1 MPEMADVVVDMHLE
15 LGALALCRAC
25 KRLRGP
31 WRSTRAS
38 VIHQQ
43 GCACRRVVREREP
56 VASDDGAAG
65 LWPGYDYNEVAEL
78 CRCCGLDVLRSG
90 SRWSGWFCEHCKDW
104 VWDFNNRV
112 GGCVIPI
119 GRHSIMNGFALPGR
133 LARDEA
139 LVKQFANDMRTL
151 FERMNWTN
159 DWAKRVVTR
168 NMTACGLPSEKD
180 VPLGEYLERV
190 SVLLPRPQKPP
201 AVRAMLDAGLTGV

>member
-1 MPEMADVVVDMHLE
+1 MPEMADVVVDVHLE

-31 WRSTRAS
+31 WRSTRPPA
-38 VIHQQ
+38 IHEQ
-43 GCACRRVVREREP
+43 GCACTRVVRETEP
-56 VASDDGAAG
+56 VVSHDGRGG

-90 SRWSGWFCEHCKDW
+90 SKWSVWFCGHCKDW

-119 GRHSIMNGFALPGR
+119 GRHSMMNGFGLPGP
-133 LARDEA
+133 LARDDA
-139 LVKQFANDMRTL
+139 LVNQFANDVRSL
-151 FERMNWTN
+151 FERMNWT
-159 DWAKRVVTR
+159 DAWARRVVTR
-168 NMTACGLPSEKD
+168 NLAACGLASEND
-180 VPLGEYLERV
+180 VPLGEYLKRV

-201 AVRAMLDAGLTGV
+201 AVRAMLDAALTGA